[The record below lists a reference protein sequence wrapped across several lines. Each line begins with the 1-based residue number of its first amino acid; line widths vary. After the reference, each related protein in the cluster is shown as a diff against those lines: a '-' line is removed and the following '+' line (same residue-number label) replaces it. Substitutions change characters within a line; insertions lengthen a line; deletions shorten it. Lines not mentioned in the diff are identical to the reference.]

1 MKVTKRFALLL
12 GLALAVL
19 SAQGCSETEPLE
31 VYTPSQI
38 SPNQLEINIS
48 GNIKLPG
55 IYPGNTRDTLQSLLE
70 AAGGLM
76 DNSELTTIY
85 LSFNPPVSGSS
96 AQKIDLNRA
105 EIWLLVA
112 LPGIGEARANDIVTY
127 RNQNGGFKNTLE
139 LMLIPGFSQSLYD
152 QIKDLICVSET
163 ADMP

>member
-1 MKVTKRFALLL
+1 
-12 GLALAVL
+12 
-19 SAQGCSETEPLE
+19 
-31 VYTPSQI
+31 
-38 SPNQLEINIS
+38 
-48 GNIKLPG
+48 
-55 IYPGNTRDTLQSLLE
+55 
-70 AAGGLM
+70 M

-85 LSFNPPVSGSS
+85 LSFNPPVPGSS

-112 LPGIGEARANDIVTY
+112 LPGIGEARANDIITY